1 MLGQDKAR
9 SDFVDVKQTLMEV
22 VERID
27 YHFNE
32 GDSITGV
39 PVVWVRWI
47 RSQADFKMLT

>member
-39 PVVWVRWI
+39 PVVWVHGSGHRRI
-47 RSQADFKMLT
+47 SRC